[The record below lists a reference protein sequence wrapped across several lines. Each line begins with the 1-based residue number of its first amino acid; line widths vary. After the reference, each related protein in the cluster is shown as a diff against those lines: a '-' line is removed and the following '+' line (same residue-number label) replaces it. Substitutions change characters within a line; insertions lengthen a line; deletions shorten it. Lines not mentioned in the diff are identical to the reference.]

1 MFTYPA
7 GTGPSAN
14 PGLAVSPDGSTLAVS
29 SWIKPNAVARIFT
42 VGVDGSNYREVVDSY
57 QTGSVLDTV
66 RWTPDGRTILFVAH
80 DANRNWKVMRVPSV
94 GGLVEF
100 DGLSFETLAPL
111 MPELRMWPG
120 NFNNIDV
127 SPDGTRIIA
136 SSLTFTKNELWT
148 LDNLLSVVSS
158 Q

>member
-7 GTGPSAN
+7 GSGPLDY
-14 PGLAVSPDGSTLAVS
+14 PGLAVSPDGSTLVVS
-29 SWIKPNAVARIFT
+29 SWVKPNAVARLFT

-66 RWTPDGRTILFVAH
+66 RWTPDGRTLLFVAH

-111 MPELRMWPG
+111 IPELRMWPG

-136 SSLTFTKNELWT
+136 SSLTFTRNELWT

-158 Q
+158 R